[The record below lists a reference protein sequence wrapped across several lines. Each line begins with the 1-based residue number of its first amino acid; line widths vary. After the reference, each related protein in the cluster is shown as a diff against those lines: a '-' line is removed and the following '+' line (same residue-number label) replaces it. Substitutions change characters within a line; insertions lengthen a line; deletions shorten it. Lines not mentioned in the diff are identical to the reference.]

1 MYLELIVIVM
11 DDPIHAMFHPFP
23 FFLIEDG
30 IQWYENKQRHGILI
44 IYLVYLLCFGNRDIA
59 LIVHK

>member
-1 MYLELIVIVM
+1 MYLELIVI
-11 DDPIHAMFHPFP
+11 DDPIHAMFYPFP

-30 IQWYENKQRHGILI
+30 IQWYENKQRHEILI
-44 IYLVYLLCFGNRDIA
+44 IYLVYLLWLGNIDIA

>member
-1 MYLELIVIVM
+1 MYLELIVI
-11 DDPIHAMFHPFP
+11 DDPIHAMFHPP

-30 IQWYENKQRHGILI
+30 IQWYENKQRHEILI
-44 IYLVYLLCFGNRDIA
+44 IYLVYLLWLGNRDLA

>member
-1 MYLELIVIVM
+1 MYLELIVI

-23 FFLIEDG
+23 HDG
-30 IQWYENKQRHGILI
+30 TQWYENKQQHGILI
-44 IYLVYLLCFGNRDIA
+44 IYLVYLLWLGNRDIA

>member
-1 MYLELIVIVM
+1 MYLELIVI
-11 DDPIHAMFHPFP
+11 DDPIHAMFYPFP

-44 IYLVYLLCFGNRDIA
+44 IYLVYLLWLGNIDIA